1 MGQFIAV
8 ERAHVA
14 ISQDDR
20 DFFVQLGGRMAEL
33 RKRLAITQVQ
43 MGETLGISQQTVN
56 AYEAGQRRVP
66 VSMLPVLARTLGVS
80 IEELIG
86 EPPSAAAR
94 KRGPAPTLQRHME
107 RISALPK
114 AQQKFVLQVLE
125 SVLQQGQAAGH
136 R

>member
-1 MGQFIAV
+1 MGQFIAA

-14 ISQDDR
+14 IGQDER
-20 DFFVQLGGRMAEL
+20 EFFVQLGARMAET
-33 RKRLAITQVQ
+33 RKRLGITQVQ
-43 MGETLGISQQTVN
+43 MGETLGVSQQTVN

-66 VSMLPVLARTLGVS
+66 VSMLPLLARTLGVS
-80 IEELIG
+80 VEELIG
-86 EPPSAAAR
+86 EPPSPAAR
-94 KRGPAPTLQRHME
+94 KRGPAPALQRHME

-125 SVLQQGQAAGH
+125 SVLQQA